1 MRVAARRLRSALKT
15 FGPLFDTDW
24 AQSLRTELKWV
35 GDSLGGA
42 RDAEVLLARLLGD
55 LDSLAPEH
63 ILGPIRAKIEQTV
76 GGDLATATETA
87 LATLRSERYLALVD
101 RLVFA
106 GWDPKTTPLA
116 EKPAGDVLPPLV
128 AQAWDKLAKGAAR
141 VRRKD
146 AVDDDWH
153 QTRIRAKQARY
164 AAEAVTPV
172 FGKPAKALAGE
183 AEAVQ
188 ELLGEH
194 QDAVVAADVL
204 RRLADAPRSGSIA
217 FTLGLLYARQLQV
230 LARTRDEF
238 PALWSGANDSRHRK
252 WLRT

>member
-1 MRVAARRLRSALKT
+1 MTK
-15 FGPLFDTDW
+15 
-24 AQSLRTELKWV
+24 
-35 GDSLGGA
+35 
-42 RDAEVLLARLLGD
+42 
-55 LDSLAPEH
+55 
-63 ILGPIRAKIEQTV
+63 
-76 GGDLATATETA
+76 
-87 LATLRSERYLALVD
+87 
-101 RLVFA
+101 
-106 GWDPKTTPLA
+106 PLA
-116 EKPAGDVLPPLV
+116 EKPTSEVLPALV
-128 AQAWDKLAKGAAR
+128 ADAWDRLAKGAAH

-146 AVDDDWH
+146 ATDDDWH

-164 AAEAVTPV
+164 SAEAVVPV
-172 FGKPAKALAGE
+172 FGKPAKTLARQ

-204 RRLADAPRSGSIA
+204 RRLAVAPRSGSIA